1 MHIADRKLFQKSSY
15 FIHIEELL
23 SGHPNRSAGSQHV
36 QDQYLTKGF
45 MVKYNPHNHAHAK
58 YCIAVGTADYQN
70 KAAPEGLNQ
79 ALLRRYHTMKYM
91 KDLKKAL
98 SHHIGVIEESM
109 AQYVECQDRIRHI
122 KTLNWR

>member
-1 MHIADRKLFQKSSY
+1 MYLV
-15 FIHIEELL
+15 
-23 SGHPNRSAGSQHV
+23 NR
-36 QDQYLTKGF
+36 F
-45 MVKYNPHNHAHAK
+45 MVKYNPHNNTHAK

-79 ALLRRYHTMKYM
+79 TLLRRYHAMKYM

-98 SHHIGVIEESM
+98 SHHIGVLEESM

>member
-1 MHIADRKLFQKSSY
+1 MFQKSSY

-36 QDQYLTKGF
+36 PDQFITKGF
-45 MVKYNPHNHAHAK
+45 MVKYKHNNTDAK
-58 YCIAVGTADYQN
+58 YSIAVGTVDYQN
-70 KAAPEGLNQ
+70 KAAPDGWNQ
-79 ALLRRYHTMKYM
+79 TLLRRYHTMKYM

-98 SHHIGVIEESM
+98 AHHVGVLEESM